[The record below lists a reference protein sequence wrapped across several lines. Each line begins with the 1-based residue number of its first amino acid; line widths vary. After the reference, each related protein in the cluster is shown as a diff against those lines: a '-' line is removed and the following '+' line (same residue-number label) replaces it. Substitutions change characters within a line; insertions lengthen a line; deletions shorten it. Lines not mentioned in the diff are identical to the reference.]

1 MLLPVNESCDM
12 QPKEANVEIMK
23 PRSVLPMK
31 IAKYG
36 YIAIS
41 IVFCLVGVA
50 LMVFPAPSARTIAI
64 FCGVAML
71 VFGAVR
77 LVGYFSR
84 DLFRLAFQFDL
95 QFGILLIV
103 MGVITLMKP
112 DDMMNF
118 LCISMGVCILADCLF
133 KARIAMDAKRF
144 GIREWWLTMGL
155 AVITG
160 VIGLLLA
167 FRPSNALHAI
177 LILLGVSLLSDGIL
191 NLSVAVSLV
200 KIVNH
205 QQPDVIDA
213 EYYNI
218 TEEN

>member
-1 MLLPVNESCDM
+1 
-12 QPKEANVEIMK
+12 MK
-23 PRSVLPMK
+23 PRSVVPMK

-36 YIAIS
+36 YIAVS
-41 IVFCLVGVA
+41 VVFCLVGVA
-50 LMVFPAPSARTIAI
+50 LMVFPAPSARTIAV

-84 DLFRLAFQFDL
+84 DLFRLAFQYDL
-95 QFGILLIV
+95 QFGILLMIL
-103 MGVITLMKP
+103 GVITLLKP

-118 LCISMGVCILADCLF
+118 LCISMGICILVDCLF
-133 KARIAMDAKRF
+133 KTRIAVDAKRF
-144 GIREWWLTMGL
+144 GIRQWWLTMGM

-167 FRPSNALHAI
+167 FRPSEAVDVI
-177 LILLGVSLLSDGIL
+177 ITLLGISLLSEGIL

-200 KIVNH
+200 KIVSH
-205 QQPDVIDA
+205 QKPDVIDV
-213 EYYNI
+213 EYYDV
-218 TEEN
+218 TEDN

>member
-1 MLLPVNESCDM
+1 
-12 QPKEANVEIMK
+12 
-23 PRSVLPMK
+23 MK

-36 YIAIS
+36 YIAVS

-50 LMVFPAPSARTIAI
+50 LMVFPAPSARTIAV

-84 DLFRLAFQFDL
+84 DLFRLAFQYDL
-95 QFGILLIV
+95 QFGILLMIL
-103 MGVITLMKP
+103 GVITLLKP

-118 LCISMGVCILADCLF
+118 LCISMGICILVDCLF
-133 KARIAMDAKRF
+133 KTRIAVDAKRF
-144 GIREWWLTMGL
+144 GIRQWWLTMGM

-167 FRPSNALHAI
+167 FRPSEAI
-177 LILLGVSLLSDGIL
+177 DVIITLLGISLLSEGIL

-200 KIVNH
+200 KIVSH
-205 QQPDVIDA
+205 QKPDVIDV
-213 EYYNI
+213 EYYNV
-218 TEEN
+218 TEDN

>member
-1 MLLPVNESCDM
+1 MELNQMPR
-12 QPKEANVEIMK
+12 EAQKMK
-23 PRSVLPMK
+23 TRSVVPMK
-31 IAKYG
+31 VAKYG

-41 IVFCLVGVA
+41 IIFCLIGIA
-50 LMVFPAPSARTIAI
+50 LIAFPAPSAQTIAVC
-64 FCGVAML
+64 FGVAMI

-84 DLFRLAFQFDL
+84 DLFRLAFQYDL

-103 MGVITLMKP
+103 MGIITLMKP

-118 LCISMGVCILADCLF
+118 LCISMGICILVDCLF
-133 KARIAMDAKRF
+133 KTRIAMDAKRF
-144 GIREWWLTMGL
+144 GIRQWWLTMGM

-160 VIGLLLA
+160 IIGLLLA
-167 FRPSNALHAI
+167 FRPSESLNVI
-177 LILLGVSLLSDGIL
+177 VTLLGISLVSNGIL

-205 QQPDVIDA
+205 QKPDVIDV
-213 EYYNI
+213 EYYDVM
-218 TEEN
+218 EDM

>member
-1 MLLPVNESCDM
+1 
-12 QPKEANVEIMK
+12 MK
-23 PRSVLPMK
+23 TRSVVPMK
-31 IAKYG
+31 VAKYG

-41 IVFCLVGVA
+41 IIFCLVGIA
-50 LMVFPAPSARTIAI
+50 LIAFPAPSARTIAV
-64 FCGVAML
+64 FFGVAMI

-95 QFGILLIV
+95 QFGILLII
-103 MGVITLMKP
+103 MGAITLMKP

-118 LCISMGVCILADCLF
+118 LCISMGVCILVDCLF
-133 KARIAMDAKRF
+133 KTRIAMDAKRF
-144 GIREWWLTMGL
+144 GIRQWWLTMGM

-160 VIGLLLA
+160 IIGLLLA
-167 FRPSNALHAI
+167 FRPSEALNVI
-177 LILLGVSLLSDGIL
+177 VTLLGVSLLSEGIL

-205 QQPDVIDA
+205 QKPDVIDA
-213 EYYNI
+213 EFYDL
-218 TEEN
+218 EDM

>member
-1 MLLPVNESCDM
+1 
-12 QPKEANVEIMK
+12 MK
-23 PRSVLPMK
+23 PRSVVPMK

-36 YIAIS
+36 YIAVS
-41 IVFCLVGVA
+41 VVFCLVGVA
-50 LMVFPAPSARTIAI
+50 LMVFPAPSARTIAV

-84 DLFRLAFQFDL
+84 DLFRLAFQYDL
-95 QFGILLIV
+95 QFGILLMIL
-103 MGVITLMKP
+103 GVITLLKP

-118 LCISMGVCILADCLF
+118 LCISMGICILVDCLF
-133 KARIAMDAKRF
+133 KTRIAVDAKRF
-144 GIREWWLTMGL
+144 GIRQWWLTMGM

-167 FRPSNALHAI
+167 FRPSEAVDVI
-177 LILLGVSLLSDGIL
+177 ITLLGISLLSEGIL

-200 KIVNH
+200 KIVSH
-205 QQPDVIDA
+205 QKPDVIDV
-213 EYYNI
+213 EYFDV
-218 TEEN
+218 TEDN

>member
-1 MLLPVNESCDM
+1 
-12 QPKEANVEIMK
+12 MK
-23 PRSVLPMK
+23 TRSVVPMK
-31 IAKYG
+31 VAKYG

-41 IVFCLVGVA
+41 IIFCLVGIA
-50 LMVFPAPSARTIAI
+50 LIAFPAPSARTIAV
-64 FCGVAML
+64 FFGVAMI

-95 QFGILLIV
+95 QFGILLII
-103 MGVITLMKP
+103 MGAITLMKP

-118 LCISMGVCILADCLF
+118 LCISMGVCILVDCLF
-133 KARIAMDAKRF
+133 KTRIAMDAKRF
-144 GIREWWLTMGL
+144 GIRQWWLTMGM

-160 VIGLLLA
+160 IIGLLLA
-167 FRPSNALHAI
+167 FRPSEALNVI
-177 LILLGVSLLSDGIL
+177 VTLLGISLLSEGIL

-205 QQPDVIDA
+205 QKPDVIDA
-213 EYYNI
+213 EFYDL
-218 TEEN
+218 EDM

>member
-1 MLLPVNESCDM
+1 
-12 QPKEANVEIMK
+12 MK
-23 PRSVLPMK
+23 QLKAV
-31 IAKYG
+31 KYAYSIFAG
-36 YIAIS
+36 IL
-41 IVFCLVGVA
+41 IVFGLAVMTLGGI
-50 LMVFPAPSARTIAI
+50 PAPLFMVMSGTLMI
-64 FCGVAML
+64 G
-71 VFGAVR
+71 FGAVR
-77 LVGYFSR
+77 LLGYFSK
-84 DLFRLAFQFDL
+84 DSLQLAFQFDL

-144 GIREWWLTMGL
+144 GIREWWLTMGM

-177 LILLGVSLLSDGIL
+177 IILLGVSLLSDGIL

-213 EYYNI
+213 EYYDI

>member
-1 MLLPVNESCDM
+1 
-12 QPKEANVEIMK
+12 MK
-23 PRSVLPMK
+23 TRSVVPMK
-31 IAKYG
+31 VAKYG

-41 IVFCLVGVA
+41 IIFCLVGIA
-50 LMVFPAPSARTIAI
+50 LIAFPAPSARTIAV
-64 FCGVAML
+64 FFGVAMI

-95 QFGILLIV
+95 QFGILLII
-103 MGVITLMKP
+103 MGAITLIKP

-118 LCISMGVCILADCLF
+118 LCISMGICILVDCLF
-133 KARIAMDAKRF
+133 KTRIAMDAKRF
-144 GIREWWLTMGL
+144 GIRQWWLTMGM

-160 VIGLLLA
+160 IIGLLLA
-167 FRPSNALHAI
+167 FRPSEALNVI
-177 LILLGVSLLSDGIL
+177 VTLLGVSLLSEGIL

-205 QQPDVIDA
+205 QKPDVIDA
-213 EYYNI
+213 EFYDL
-218 TEEN
+218 EDM